1 MIAVL
6 LIVLIL
12 LNGLF
17 ALTEVAVIASRKAR
31 LKRLAERGD
40 ALARTA
46 LGVAEHPTRSLS
58 TIQIGITSI
67 GILNGIVGE
76 ATFARPLGEWAA
88 GLGVP
93 PNLSHVVATAI
104 VVIVVTYLS
113 IVFGE
118 LVPKRIGQLNPEPLL
133 RLLATPLTGL
143 AAISGPFVRL
153 LSGST
158 DLVLR
163 VLGAHQPSAPSV
175 TEEEIH
181 LMLAEGS
188 EAGVIEDDERRMVQN
203 LFGLDDRTLA
213 SLMLPRSDIV
223 ALDIEASSDENLKIV
238 QGSEHARYPV
248 YRESL
253 EQVIGV
259 VTTRKLLLRLHSTGS
274 LDLDAVMEPPV
285 FVPDTLNAMSM
296 LEQFRTSGGQM
307 AFIVDEYGAVQGLV
321 TVHDLLE
328 AITGEFRSPASDESW
343 VVHRPDGSWLLDG
356 ALPISDLKRIL
367 DWTSL
372 PEEAHGSYQTLGGLL
387 LVLMGRIPSVAE
399 STEWEDW
406 RLEVVDMDGKRID
419 KVLASRAPA
428 SRPSEDRPAAYA
440 PERC

>member
-1 MIAVL
+1 MEAVL

-12 LNGLF
+12 FNGLL
-17 ALTEVAVIASRKAR
+17 AMTEVAVIASRKGR
-31 LKRLAERGD
+31 LKRLAEQGD

-46 LGVAEHPTRSLS
+46 LAVAEHPTRSLS

-76 ATFARPLGEWAA
+76 AAFARPLGEWAA

-93 PNLSHVVATAI
+93 PSLSHVVATAI

-118 LVPKRIGQLNPEPLL
+118 LVPKRIGQINPEPLL
-133 RLLATPLTGL
+133 RLLASPLIGL
-143 AAISGPFVRL
+143 AAFSGPFVRL

-158 DLVLR
+158 DLILR
-163 VLGAHQPSAPSV
+163 AIGAHRPSAPSV

-203 LFGLDDRTLA
+203 VFGLDDRPLA

-223 ALDIEASSDENLKIV
+223 ALDIEGSSDENLKLV
-238 QGSEHARYPV
+238 QSSDHARYPV

-253 EQVIGV
+253 ERVIGV
-259 VTTRKLLLRLHSTGS
+259 VTTRKLLLQLHSTGS
-274 LDLDAVMEPPV
+274 LDLGPVMEPPV
-285 FVPDTLNAMSM
+285 FVPATLNAMSM
-296 LEQFRTSGGQM
+296 LEQFRASGGQM

-328 AITGEFRSPASDESW
+328 AITGEFRAPASDESW
-343 VVHRPDGSWLLDG
+343 VVQRPDGSWLLDG
-356 ALPISDLKRIL
+356 ALPISDLKRTL
-367 DWTSL
+367 NWASL
-372 PEEAHGSYQTLGGLL
+372 PEEALGRYQTLGGLL
-387 LVLMGRIPSVAE
+387 LVLMGRIPSAGE
-399 STEWEDW
+399 CTDWEDW
-406 RLEVVDMDGKRID
+406 RLEIVDMDGKRID
-419 KVLASRAPA
+419 QVLASRLPA
-428 SRPSEDRPAAYA
+428 SSDDA
-440 PERC
+440 PPR